1 MLTRLFAYCATLTL
15 WKVLAFGLVLAIV
28 FEAITAGFRFGLNL
42 QSTRDTA
49 AIGGWTFGLRVHH
62 GYIGLFLVPLAW
74 CFPRGIRHALWMIG
88 IGLIVSD
95 LMHHFLVLWPITG
108 EPQFDFIYPDHPFW
122 RKDQP

>member
-15 WKVLAFGLVLAIV
+15 WKVFAFGLVLAVI
-28 FEAITAGFRFGLNL
+28 FEAVTVGFRFGLNL